1 MTPLSS
7 PAAGAADPLLQSVQ
21 YVKGVGPARLER
33 LKRLGIETVRD
44 LLFHFPRSYDD
55 LTDVRKIGE
64 LSAGKLQTAGGE
76 VVDIAGRDLADGRTV
91 VSIVLYDG
99 NDYLEGAWF
108 NQPFISQRFRYGQ
121 WLSFAGKPKRF
132 KNRWQMTNPK
142 TQLLSGDAQSESPG
156 VVPNYPLTEDLRAD
170 ELRSIIRGAVAQ
182 FADLVTEILPEPTRL
197 RHHFPDAAS
206 ALRDIHCPLSLGA
219 AEAARRRFLYEE
231 LFVLQLA
238 LALRRRELRQHLRAP
253 LLAVTDT
260 IDDRIRRRFPYRLT
274 ADQDQ
279 AIRDICRDVASPRPM
294 QRLLQADVGAGKTAV
309 AVYAMLVAVANQH
322 QAALMAPTET
332 LAQQHWQTLER
343 YLAASRVRSLLLTG
357 RLTPKQ
363 RQAALARI
371 RQREVDI
378 VVGTQALAETDV
390 CFGRLGLVV
399 IDEQH
404 RFGVKQRAGL
414 RRPGQ
419 DAHYLV
425 MTATPIPRTMALTV
439 FGDLDLSIIKESP
452 PGRQPV
458 QTYSIVEAHRI
469 RVYDRLRA
477 ELKTGRQAFIVCPLI
492 SESEKLDVKAAV
504 QCHQELQSGLLT
516 NCRLGL
522 LHGGLPP
529 DAKEDVMKRFR
540 EGALDAL
547 VTTSVIE
554 VGIDVPN
561 ATLMVVEHAE
571 RFGLSQLHQLRGR
584 VCRGPVPG
592 LVWFVV
598 DPRAD
603 TAEERLRI
611 LTQVNDGFKL
621 AEHDLR
627 LRGPGQFL
635 GIRQHGVIESVLNEA
650 TRDPAL
656 LNRARRDAFAMVASD
671 PGLGREEHKM
681 LKERVWRL
689 YGKTLDLS
697 TIG

>member
-1 MTPLSS
+1 
-7 PAAGAADPLLQSVQ
+7 
-21 YVKGVGPARLER
+21 
-33 LKRLGIETVRD
+33 LGIETVRD

-55 LTDVRKIGE
+55 LTDVRKIAE
-64 LSAGKLQTAGGE
+64 LSPGKLQTARGE
-76 VVDIAGRDLADGRTV
+76 VVEIAGRELADARTV
-91 VSIVLYDG
+91 VSIVLHEG

-108 NQPFISQRFRYGQ
+108 NQPFVSERFRYGQ
-121 WLSFAGKPKRF
+121 WLSFTGKPRRF
-132 KNRWQMTNPK
+132 RNRWQMSNPK
-142 TQLLSGDAQSESPG
+142 VQVLSADTQVESPG
-156 VVPNYPLTEDLRAD
+156 IVPNYPLTEDLRAD
-170 ELRSIIRGAVAQ
+170 LLRSIIRYAVAE
-182 FADLVTEILPEPTRL
+182 FADSVTEILPEPTRT
-197 RHHFPDAAS
+197 RHRFPDVAS
-206 ALRDIHCPLSLGA
+206 ALRDIHCPLSLDA
-219 AEAARRRFLYEE
+219 AQAARRRFLYEE
-231 LFVLQLA
+231 FFILQLA

-253 LLAVTDT
+253 LLAVTSR
-260 IDDRIRRRFPYRLT
+260 IDERIRRRFPYRLT
-274 ADQDQ
+274 PDQDQ
-279 AIRDICRDVASPRPM
+279 AIQDICRDLASPRPM

-343 YLAASRVRSLLLTG
+343 YLAGSRVRRLLLTG
-357 RLTPKQ
+357 RLTGTQ
-363 RQAALARI
+363 RRVALARI
-371 RQREVDI
+371 QEREVDI
-378 VVGTQALAETDV
+378 VIGTQALAQDDV

-404 RFGVKQRAGL
+404 RFGVNQRAGL

-419 DAHYLV
+419 DAHYLI

-439 FGDLDLSIIKESP
+439 FGDLDLSIIREGP

-458 QTYSIVEAHRI
+458 QTHCVVEAHRA
-469 RVYDRLRA
+469 RVYDRLHA
-477 ELKTGRQAFIVCPLI
+477 ELKTGRQAFIVCPLV
-492 SESEKLDVKAAV
+492 SESEKLDVQAAV
-504 QCHQELQSGLLT
+504 QCYEELRGGQLA

-522 LHGGLPP
+522 LHGSLAAE
-529 DAKEDVMKRFR
+529 AKEETMKRFR
-540 EGALDAL
+540 RRELDAL
-547 VTTSVIE
+547 VTTTVIE

-584 VCRGPVPG
+584 ICRGPVSG
-592 LVWFVV
+592 LVWFIV
-598 DPRAD
+598 DASAD
-603 TAEERLRI
+603 SAHERLRI
-611 LTQVNDGFKL
+611 LTQISDGFRL

-635 GIRQHGVIESVLNEA
+635 GTRQHGLVESVLVDA

-656 LNRARRDAFAMVASD
+656 LNKARRDAFALIARD
-671 PGLGREEHKM
+671 PGLSHEEHR
-681 LKERVWRL
+681 LLREQVWRR